1 MEGDLMKSKSCL
13 LDDYQNENED
23 YHLLNN
29 NNYNNKDILF
39 APKRK

>member
-23 YHLLNN
+23 YQLLNN
-29 NNYNNKDILF
+29 SNNKDILF